1 MDENVWS
8 HFGTWWAV
16 AVWAALF
23 GAFLLFVPF
32 YRKADR
38 RPAGVFL
45 GFVVAFALEM
55 FGAPLSLY
63 FVLWAFGKSLP
74 EGVLW
79 GHTLS
84 GRFGMAGHYVY
95 LAFVLVGAVLV
106 VGGWARIHREY
117 WSKEEGQGRLVA
129 EGLYRYVRHP
139 QYTGFLLVSLGVLF
153 EWATIPLLILW
164 PILASMYVR
173 LARKEETEMEERFGD
188 EWRAYKARTGM
199 FLPRLGKAQV
209 LVLAALVL
217 AGAAARPAAAQEGL
231 TWKSYAEIGGGAT
244 VAGGEIRPLAALE
257 TGIFLGRVE
266 LGSYLHL
273 VPLKF
278 GSPDL
283 IRQAALVY
291 GGSLGFRLG
300 TDTAGFVP
308 FARLG
313 LGGIVKDEAD
323 ENGAFDGQGVERGF
337 CGILTL
343 GAEAP
348 IGGRWSARLWGSY
361 RLAPGYEDFEG
372 DALSGFDLGV
382 SIRATWRTTLR

>member
-16 AVWAALF
+16 ALWTALF

-38 RPAGVFL
+38 KPAGVFL

-63 FVLWAFGKSLP
+63 FVLWAFGKNLP
-74 EGVLW
+74 EGILW

-84 GRFGMAGHYVY
+84 GTFGPAGHYVY
-95 LAFVLVGAVLV
+95 LACVLAGAVLV
-106 VGGWARIHREY
+106 IGGWARIHREY

-129 EGLYRYVRHP
+129 EGLYRYLRHP

-199 FLPRLGKAQV
+199 FLPRFGKVPA

-217 AGAAARPAAAQEGL
+217 TGAAGPAWAGEGL
-231 TWKSYAEIGGGAT
+231 AWKSYAEIGAGAT
-244 VAGGEIRPLAALE
+244 FTDGEIRSLASLE
-257 TGIFLGRVE
+257 SGIFLGRVE

-273 VPLKF
+273 IPLKF

-283 IRQAALVY
+283 IQQGALVY
-291 GGSLGFRLG
+291 GGSLGIRPGPG
-300 TDTAGFVP
+300 TAEVVP

-323 ENGAFDGQGVERGF
+323 GTGAFDGQGVEKSF

-343 GAEAP
+343 GAEASL
-348 IGGRWSARLWGSY
+348 GGRWSARFWGSY
-361 RLAPGYEDFEG
+361 RFTPGYKDFEG
-372 DALSGFDLGV
+372 DSLSGFDLGASV
-382 SIRATWRTTLR
+382 RATWWTAIR

>member
-16 AVWAALF
+16 ALWAALF

-38 RPAGVFL
+38 KPAGVFL
-45 GFVVAFALEM
+45 GFIAAFALEM
-55 FGAPLSLY
+55 FGVPLSLY
-63 FVLWAFGKSLP
+63 FVLWAFGKTLP

-84 GRFGMAGHYVY
+84 GTFGMAGHYVY
-95 LAFVLVGAVLV
+95 LACVLAGAVLV
-106 VGGWARIHREY
+106 VGGWSRIHREY
-117 WSKEEGQGRLVA
+117 WSKEEGQGHLVA
-129 EGLYRYVRHP
+129 EGIYRHIRHP
-139 QYTGFLLVSLGVLF
+139 QYTGFLLISLGALF

-173 LARKEETEMEERFGD
+173 LARKEETEMENQFGD
-188 EWRAYKARTGM
+188 EWRAYKARTGR
-199 FLPRLGKAQV
+199 FLPRFGKAPA
-209 LVLAALVL
+209 LVVAALILAA
-217 AGAAARPAAAQEGL
+217 AACPAEAQEGL
-231 TWKSYAEIGGGAT
+231 SWKSYAEIGGGASA
-244 VAGGEIRPLAALE
+244 AGGKIRSLAALE
-257 TGIFLGRVE
+257 AGIFLGPVE
-266 LGSYLHL
+266 LGTYLHL
-273 VPLKF
+273 LPLKF

-283 IRQAALVY
+283 IQQAALVY
-291 GGSLGFRLG
+291 GGSLGFSL
-300 TDTAGFVP
+300 DAGAGGIRP

-323 ENGAFDGQGVERGF
+323 ENGAFDGQGVEKGF

-343 GAEAP
+343 GADLP
-348 IGGRWSARLWGSY
+348 LGGRWSARFWGAY

-372 DALSGFDLGV
+372 GALSGFDLGA
-382 SIRATWRTTLR
+382 SIRATWQTTIR

>member
-38 RPAGVFL
+38 KPAGVFL

-84 GRFGMAGHYVY
+84 GAFGMAGHYIY
-95 LAFVLVGAVLV
+95 LACVLAGAVLV
-106 VGGWARIHREY
+106 IGGWARIHREY

-129 EGLYRYVRHP
+129 EGLYRHVRHP
-139 QYTGFLLVSLGVLF
+139 QYTGFLLVSLGALF

-164 PILASMYVR
+164 PILASLYVR

-199 FLPRLGKAQV
+199 FLPRFGKAPV
-209 LVLAALVL
+209 LVLAALIL
-217 AGAAARPAAAQEGL
+217 AGAAGPASAGEGIS
-231 TWKSYAEIGGGAT
+231 WRSYAEIGGGVTA
-244 VAGGEIRPLAALE
+244 AGGEVRPLAALE
-257 TGIFLGRVE
+257 TGIYLGGVE
-266 LGSYLHL
+266 LGTYLHL
-273 VPLKF
+273 VPLEF

-283 IRQAALVY
+283 IRQGALVY
-291 GGSLGFRLG
+291 GGSLGLSPDPGAG
-300 TDTAGFVP
+300 TVRPFV
-308 FARLG
+308 RLG

-323 ENGAFDGQGVERGF
+323 ANGAFDGEGVEKSF

-343 GAEAP
+343 GADLP
-348 IGGRWSARLWGSY
+348 LGGRWSARFWGSY
-361 RLAPGYEDFEG
+361 RFAPGYEDFEG
-372 DALSGFDLGV
+372 GALSGFDLGA
-382 SIRATWRTTLR
+382 SIRAAWRTTLR